1 MLRMK
6 KDSTKKLALAGIL
19 LAIIIIMQLV
29 KNVSAY
35 ISGPVINTVMIIA
48 AIELGT
54 WWGVGFSI
62 IVPILSLVFAPASP
76 MTMLSTATNF
86 LTIPIIIIGNIL
98 LVIAAKIGSRLIDSK
113 KGKIIFIVS
122 LVIGAVLKWLFMWGC
137 GDLILLPI
145 FGESLGKLSVVVTKV
160 FSTLQLY
167 SGLLSIILIVP
178 VEAAMKKLLK
188 QTASQ

>member
-1 MLRMK
+1 MK
-6 KDSTKKLALAGIL
+6 KNSTKKLAIAGIL

-35 ISGPVINTVMIIA
+35 ISGPVINTVMVIA

-54 WWGVGFSI
+54 WWGIGFSV

-76 MTMLSTATNF
+76 MTMLSAQTHF
-86 LTIPIIIIGNIL
+86 LTVPIIIIGNIL
-98 LVIAAKIGSRLIDSK
+98 LVLAAIAGSRLSAK
-113 KGKIIFIVS
+113 KEGKTAGVIIFIVS

-137 GDLILLPI
+137 GDLILLPV
-145 FGESLGKLSVVVTKV
+145 FGESLGKLSAVVTKV

-167 SGLLSIILIVP
+167 SGLLSIVLIIP
-178 VEAAMKKLLK
+178 VEEAMKKLLK
-188 QTASQ
+188 QQK